1 MKLKKKNLTI
11 VIIFLLVIVIF
22 IFTIKSISKPS
33 SYIWVKD
40 NNSVINQQR
49 LYVVNKFK
57 KHIKGYVRITY
68 KNGKS
73 EKVLIDKNGK
83 LYVKSVVKKVNV
95 INKR

>member
-1 MKLKKKNLTI
+1 MKIKKKRLTI
-11 VIIFLLVIVIF
+11 VIIIILVIIVSI
-22 IFTIKSISKPS
+22 ITIKKINRPT
-33 SYIWVKD
+33 SYVWIKD
-40 NNSVINQQR
+40 ENSVINQQR
-49 LYVVNKFK
+49 LYVVNRFK

-73 EKVLIDKNGK
+73 EKVLIDKKGK